1 MLAKTG
7 TIFST
12 VTYLIFFVVE
22 VTIGIRMDAVLLYK
36 NASSGAILKF
46 AACEIL
52 QVMQYFNL
60 VNHIVTAEV
69 NN

>member
-1 MLAKTG
+1 M
-7 TIFST
+7 
-12 VTYLIFFVVE
+12 VE
-22 VTIGIRMDAVLLYK
+22 VTIGILLYK
-36 NASSGAILKF
+36 NASGGAILKF